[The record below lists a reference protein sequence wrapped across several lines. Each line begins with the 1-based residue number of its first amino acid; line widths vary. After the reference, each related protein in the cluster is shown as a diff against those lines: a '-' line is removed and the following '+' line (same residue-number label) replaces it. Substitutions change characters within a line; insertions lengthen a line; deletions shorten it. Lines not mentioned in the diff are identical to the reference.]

1 MKESIVYLLILVFT
15 ETGAPK
21 PTVKVTVMP
30 DRASCER
37 SREAIQ
43 KGAAFPVQVCEC
55 AALDVRKVNEVLQGR
70 QD

>member
-21 PTVKVTVMP
+21 PTVKITVMR

-37 SREAIQ
+37 MKEAAR
-43 KGAAFPVQVCEC
+43 KGSAFPLQVSEC
-55 AALDVRKVNEVLQGR
+55 AALDIRRVNEVLQGG
-70 QD
+70 

>member
-21 PTVKVTVMP
+21 PTVKITVMQ
-30 DRASCER
+30 DRVSCER
-37 SREAIQ
+37 SREAVK
-43 KGAAFPVQVCEC
+43 KGSAFPLLVSEC

-70 QD
+70 